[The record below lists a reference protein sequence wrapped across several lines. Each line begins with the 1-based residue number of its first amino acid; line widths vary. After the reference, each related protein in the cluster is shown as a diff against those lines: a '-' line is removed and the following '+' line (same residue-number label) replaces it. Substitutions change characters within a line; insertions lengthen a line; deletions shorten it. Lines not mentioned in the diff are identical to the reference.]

1 MKLSQFNT
9 PAWDL
14 WKILLWVNFKKFIEE
29 FYLIFFSND
38 EILLNRTKM
47 IIFLIKLITIILF
60 LFITVFYDILRMI
73 FAPRKILLKRMM
85 KILWIW

>member
-38 EILLNRTKM
+38 DMNKKCEDMYSLMSWYANDLMIEIKDK
-47 IIFLIKLITIILF
+47 IKYNTI
-60 LFITVFYDILRMI
+60 
-73 FAPRKILLKRMM
+73 
-85 KILWIW
+85 